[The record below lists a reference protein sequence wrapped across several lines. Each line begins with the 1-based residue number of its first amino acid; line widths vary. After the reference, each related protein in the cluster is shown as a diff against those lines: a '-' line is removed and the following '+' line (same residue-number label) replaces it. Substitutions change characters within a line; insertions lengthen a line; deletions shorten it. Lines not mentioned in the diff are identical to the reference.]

1 MRTELANKF
10 CRKCSSH
17 HKMPKFLIE
26 HSSEIFWREISRFQK
41 LSELFIEA
49 FSDKV
54 NWREISKNQKLSEEF
69 IEKFKDRVDWRRIS
83 SHQKLSENFI
93 RKFSNKVWWKEISE
107 SQKLSKEFIIEFIK
121 KINFNRVRM
130 NNKIKLSK
138 EDIEEIR
145 KLKRNFWKNI
155 PLTSQNCETILGDI
169 TQLSKKDWVVISKE
183 QKLSKEFI
191 KRFSDKLDLD
201 LVLKN
206 KRNSFS
212 KKFIEEIKNE
222 LISEGVNAM

>member
-1 MRTELANKF
+1 MRTVELANKL
-10 CRKCSSH
+10 CSSH
-17 HKMPKFLIE
+17 HKMPKFLIK
-26 HSSEIFWREISRFQK
+26 HSSEIF
-41 LSELFIEA
+41 
-49 FSDKV
+49 
-54 NWREISKNQKLSEEF
+54 WREISKNQKLSEEF
-69 IEKFKDRVDWRRIS
+69 IEKFENKVDWRRIS
-83 SHQKLSENFI
+83 SYQELSENFI

-145 KLKRNFWKNI
+145 KLKRNFWKNTPI
-155 PLTSQNCETILGDI
+155 TLQNYETILGDI
-169 TQLSKKDWVVISKE
+169 TQLSKEDWIIISKE

-191 KRFSDKLDLD
+191 KSFLDKLDLD

-212 KKFIEEIKNE
+212 KKFIEEIKEKIKIKE
-222 LISEGVNAM
+222 LK